1 MKYVGIDISKDK
13 IDVHLRPDNISFV
26 IKNNKDDI
34 DKLTKQLKELN
45 VEIVVMESTGG
56 LEMPLLI
63 SLFDAGVN
71 VASVNPRKTRAF
83 ALALGYLEKTDKID
97 SQVIAHFAEA
107 LKPCCQVIPDAQ
119 TREMNAL
126 MVRRRQ
132 MMEML
137 IAEKN
142 RLSSTLDSVI
152 TRLEEHILWL
162 ENELTA
168 IDSALSLHISS
179 RTEFIKKEKLLTAV
193 KGVGKVLSKA
203 LLSGLPELGILS
215 NKKISKLVGLA
226 PINKDSGKFKG
237 KRMICGG
244 REDIRTALYMPT
256 LSAIRWNKA
265 IKEFYQ
271 RLIAS
276 GKPKKVA
283 IVACMHKLLVILNS
297 IIRTGKNWDKDF
309 KENSSK
315 LPSQPIT
322 MVCHVV

>member
-1 MKYVGIDISKDK
+1 MKYIGIDISKDK
-13 IDVHLRPDNISFV
+13 LDVHLRPDNISFV

-34 DKLTKQLKELN
+34 AKLTKQLKELK

-107 LKPCCQVIPDAQ
+107 LKPCCQVIPDEQ

-142 RLSSTLDSVI
+142 RLSSTLGSII
-152 TRLEEHILWL
+152 TRLEGHILWL
-162 ENELTA
+162 ENELIA
-168 IDSALSLHISS
+168 IDSALSLHIGS
-179 RTEFIKKEKLLTAV
+179 RTEFIEKEKLLKGVT
-193 KGVGKVLSKA
+193 GVGKVLSKT
-203 LLSGLPELGILS
+203 LLSGLPELGTLS
-215 NKKISKLVGLA
+215 NKKISKLVGVA

-244 REDIRTALYMPT
+244 REDIRKALYMPT
-256 LSAIRWNKA
+256 LSAIRWNKP

-271 RLIAS
+271 RLLAS

-297 IIRTGKNWDKDF
+297 IIRTGKKWDKDF
-309 KENSSK
+309 KVNSSK
-315 LPSQPIT
+315 LPSQGI
-322 MVCHVV
+322 MSVCPVV